1 MNCVSF
7 SCSSWHRALS
17 ENSMPFLR
25 QRPCRAR
32 RPGRASASRLGSRRT
47 VRRGRTPPGCGPGQD
62 FLVVERL
69 AGVLAAE
76 LFLAVGLAVVAGDRA
91 EPLAFLAVDRA
102 VPLAFLAVDRAEP
115 AALVAVDRAV
125 PVAFLAVDRAVPVA
139 FLAPAAAFV
148 PAARVLLAALP
159 GAAFAERA
167 VAFPTGVAFA
177 TVLLAARTAF
187 RSTFWAVP
195 TARPALRAAFTA
207 AASAA

>member
-17 ENSMPFLR
+17 ENSMPLLR

-76 LFLAVGLAVVAGDRA
+76 LDFLAVVLAVPAALLAEAFVAPPALRAVAFVAAPALRAVAFVAPVALVAEAFLAPVAFRAVVLA

-102 VPLAFLAVDRAEP
+102 V
-115 AALVAVDRAV
+115 
-125 PVAFLAVDRAVPVA
+125 
-139 FLAPAAAFV
+139 V
-148 PAARVLLAALP
+148 PA
-159 GAAFAERA
+159 
-167 VAFPTGVAFA
+167 
-177 TVLLAARTAF
+177 
-187 RSTFWAVP
+187 
-195 TARPALRAAFTA
+195 
-207 AASAA
+207 

>member
-7 SCSSWHRALS
+7 SCSSRHRALS
-17 ENSMPFLR
+17 ENSMPLLR

-76 LFLAVGLAVVAGDRA
+76 LDFLAVVLAVPAALLAEAFVALDLVAVAFVAPPALRAVAFVAPVALVAEAFVAPVALVAEAFVARVAVRAVVLA

-102 VPLAFLAVDRAEP
+102 V
-115 AALVAVDRAV
+115 
-125 PVAFLAVDRAVPVA
+125 
-139 FLAPAAAFV
+139 V
-148 PAARVLLAALP
+148 PA
-159 GAAFAERA
+159 
-167 VAFPTGVAFA
+167 
-177 TVLLAARTAF
+177 
-187 RSTFWAVP
+187 
-195 TARPALRAAFTA
+195 
-207 AASAA
+207 